1 LKIANFLNLPTEN
14 PDGPILSPFGSRV
27 HAPWTMAVAARL
39 HGETAGDVDV
49 M

>member
-1 LKIANFLNLPTEN
+1 VDEVG
-14 PDGPILSPFGSRV
+14 DWQVCILSPFGSRV